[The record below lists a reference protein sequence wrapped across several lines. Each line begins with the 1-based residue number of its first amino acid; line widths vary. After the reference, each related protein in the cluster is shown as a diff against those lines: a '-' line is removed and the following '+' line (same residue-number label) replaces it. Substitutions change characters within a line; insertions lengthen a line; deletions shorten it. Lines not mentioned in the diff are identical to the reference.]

1 MSEVGEM
8 AFVRSLLASVAH
20 PIALTGADGRF
31 IVWSSAFGVLAG
43 TSAEPS
49 SVHLRDV
56 LSAAA
61 FQKFERA
68 ASGESFTLS
77 FEPGAS
83 GAFKRRFRAQVR
95 RLEGTEG
102 TTFVLSGEA
111 EGRAEGLAL
120 SPAEEDALALSLA
133 QLPVGIAVVETSDD
147 ASGSQER
154 VILSNSAYDSTFSVP
169 PGGSTAVTRAVGPY
183 GFRVVSPN
191 EMPGHQAVATGALVN
206 PFELQVTPSS
216 GSRKVVVA
224 VAAPVAGTNN
234 RAVSVVLDVTD
245 RAFAEEERAK
255 SDRKYRGVFAS
266 SQDLLAVFVA
276 VRTAAGV
283 VDWNFLEANDAL
295 LNALGAQRG
304 SIVGQ
309 RLGRVYPDMSWR
321 VGEALARVI
330 AEGTLFQQ
338 EVKLGDRDY
347 VVRAFRVSSEEVAIS
362 ALDITDMKRV
372 ERDLRASTERFER
385 SVTTVPGV
393 PFDYVM
399 DAKGTGRF
407 VYLSPGFKDMFG
419 LEPAAVLESM
429 ALFNACIAP
438 GECDTL
444 SEQVRAPSGVAEVQV
459 VTPSGVEKSVRAT
472 WRANGESPS
481 GEITGSGFLFDVT
494 DGRSARAEL
503 ARSRRELFD
512 LIVKLPIGVFVSR
525 ENVIVYANPEFAS
538 YLGRGDPAEL
548 VGVALRDMFAQDA
561 GSTDEAGMVSERR
574 AKHSDGHLVTLEV
587 SASRDIELE
596 GRRAVLW
603 TARDVT
609 EIRSIRAQL
618 MQADRL
624 ASVGMLAAGVA
635 HEINNPLAYLVA
647 SLDFLKE
654 CQESDVRNE
663 ADARDALVEALTG
676 AKRIRQ
682 VVRDLQTFSRAEP
695 ERATSLSLAEVLDSA
710 INMASVETRHRAQVV
725 KRYTAIPRV
734 RANEARLG
742 QVFLN
747 LLINAAQAIPVGR
760 PAENEIRVST
770 FTDLEGRAV
779 VEVRDTG
786 EGISE
791 DRLSR
796 IFDPFF
802 TTKAAGVGTGIGLA
816 LCRTT
821 ILGLGGRIDVESTV
835 GVGTT
840 FRVVLPPAVVSSMQQ
855 AVSSGPPKKPSRRG
869 RVLVVDDEHAIVRS
883 VERILGTEHE
893 VASHTSASDAL
904 ARLRRGERFDVI
916 LCDLMM
922 PETTGMELHAALCEL
937 DADQAKRMIFLTGGA
952 FTPQAAAFLDDER
965 DRCVEKPFD
974 AAVLR
979 QIVRDAIVAGD
990 RSPSRET

>member
-31 IVWSSAFGVLAG
+31 TAWSSAFAVLAG
-43 TSAEPS
+43 ASVEPA
-49 SVHLRDV
+49 SVHLREV
-56 LSAAA
+56 LSATA

-68 ASGESFTLS
+68 TSSEGFTLS
-77 FEPGAS
+77 FEPS

-95 RLEGTEG
+95 RLEGVEC

-133 QLPVGIAVVETSDD
+133 QLPVGIAVLETHED
-147 ASGSQER
+147 ANGPTER
-154 VILSNSAYDSTFSVP
+154 VVVSNAAYDYTFAAP
-169 PGGSTAVTRAVGPY
+169 PGGTATVTRAVGPH
-183 GFRVVSPN
+183 GFRALLPK
-191 EMPGHQAVATGALVN
+191 EMPSRLAVTTGALVN
-206 PFELQVTPSS
+206 PFEIQVSPST
-216 GSRKVVVA
+216 GARKVVVA

-245 RAFAEEERAK
+245 RAHAEEERAK
-255 SDRKYRGVFAS
+255 SERKYRGVFAS
-266 SQDLLAVFVA
+266 SHDLLAVFEA
-276 VRTAAGV
+276 VRSPAGV
-283 VDWNFLEANDAL
+283 VDWNFLEANEAL
-295 LNALGAQRG
+295 LNALGVPRG
-304 SIVGQ
+304 NIVGQ

-330 AEGTLFQQ
+330 AEGTVFQQ
-338 EVKLGDRDY
+338 EVKLGERDY
-347 VVRAFRVSSEEVAIS
+347 VVRAFRVSSEEVAMS

-372 ERDLRASTERFER
+372 ERALRASTERFER
-385 SVTTVPGV
+385 SVATVPGV
-393 PFDYVM
+393 LFDYVI
-399 DAKGTGRF
+399 DASGARF
-407 VYLSPGFKDMFG
+407 VYLSPGFKDMFE

-429 ALFNACIAP
+429 DLFTTCIV
-438 GECDTL
+438 EEERQTL
-444 SEQVRAPSGVAEVQV
+444 GEQVRAPSGVVEVRV
-459 VTPSGVEKSVRAT
+459 VTPSGIEKSVRAT
-472 WRANGESPS
+472 WRAAGTGPS
-481 GEITGSGFLFDVT
+481 GELRGSGFLFDVT

-561 GSTDEAGMVSERR
+561 TSTDEAGMVSERR

-654 CQESDVRNE
+654 CQEAEVRNE
-663 ADARDALVEALTG
+663 ADARDALAEALTG

-695 ERATSLSLAEVLDSA
+695 ERATSLSLADVLDSA

-821 ILGLGGRIDVESTV
+821 IIGLGGRIDVESTV

-840 FRVVLPPAVVSSMQQ
+840 FRVVLPPAVVSAIQQ
-855 AVSSGPPKKPSRRG
+855 AVSSGPPKRPSRRG

-893 VASHTSASDAL
+893 VASHTNAGDAL

-922 PETTGMELHAALCEL
+922 PETTGMELHAALREL
-937 DADQAKRMIFLTGGA
+937 DAEQAKRMIFLTGGA

-979 QIVRDAIVAGD
+979 QIVRDAIFAGD